1 MVEDKS
7 IDIAA
12 AKIFDWLLDRR
23 HCSAKWE
30 RRVLPARQA
39 AKEVEAEFAD
49 DSIFLKLMRS
59 FGFRQNKDD
68 LDFVF
73 CQELLRKFEEED
85 GSAGWTGIGAS
96 NRVKKWSSIV
106 SSYQARFFIFYI
118 RTRNMMILN

>member
-12 AKIFDWLLDRR
+12 GKIFDWLLDRR

-49 DSIFLKLMRS
+49 DSIFVELTRS
-59 FGFRQNKDD
+59 FGFKQNKDD
-68 LDFVF
+68 LDFIF
-73 CQELLRKFEEED
+73 CHELLSKLEEKD

-106 SSYQARFFIFYI
+106 SSYQAQFLI
-118 RTRNMMILN
+118 